1 MLELDQFKQL
11 KDLNELKSHLTTK
24 FVVIPDDLQAKI
36 SYKALLRES
45 TLSELKD
52 KVTVIHIFRD
62 QSCCFFKQDE
72 LDLIDPDMIYNV
84 VMIDRD
90 KGDGEEY
97 LIVFENAKAF
107 KDFVFKSERPAAK
120 DSVYLKLDDE
130 MIAHLEAETL
140 KAQIELC
147 DQKIAKAERE
157 IELANKALKEFRVLK
172 QEVAKLL

>member
-36 SYKALLRES
+36 SYKTLLSES
-45 TLSELKD
+45 TWSDVKS
-52 KVTVIHIFRD
+52 KVTRMAIFRD
-62 QSCCFFKQDE
+62 LSCYLSSLDE
-72 LDLIDPDMIYNV
+72 LDLIDADTIHNV
-84 VMIDRD
+84 IMIDRD
-90 KGDGEEY
+90 KGDSEDY

-130 MIAHLEAETL
+130 MIERLESETL

-147 DQKIAKAERE
+147 DEKIAKAERE